1 MTFCIGSGRPEN
13 PVMMPAITTSD
24 LDFAGQEGRSIVQR
38 IDQLEVELQRRG
50 KYSNSK
56 FILDQYF

>member
-1 MTFCIGSGRPEN
+1 
-13 PVMMPAITTSD
+13 MPDITTSD

-50 KYSNSK
+50 NQIYFYL
-56 FILDQYF
+56 FISSPTYEVLGNL